1 MVQSSAYIA
10 PPRTPLELFEMLP
23 EGTRAELIE
32 NAIYMPPSPSF
43 EHQDLSMSL
52 SAQLFNY
59 LKASDKGKVIVAPMD
74 VYLGDR
80 RNAVQPDIIV
90 ILNDSL
96 PELTR
101 DNRRITGVP
110 DLIIE
115 ILSEGNKDYDMEKKK
130 DLYERFGVKEYF
142 IVAPDTGLAYHYYL
156 QNNGRYELAH
166 QHIRKIESVL
176 LGAVF
181 SW

>member
-23 EGTRAELIE
+23 VGTRAELID

-43 EHQDLSMSL
+43 EHQTTSMAL
-52 SAQLFNY
+52 SAQLYNF
-59 LKASDKGKVIVAPMD
+59 LKATGKGEVVAAPMD

-90 ILNDSL
+90 MLKESL
-96 PELTR
+96 PKLTG
-101 DNRRITGVP
+101 DKRRITGVP

-142 IVAPDTGLAYHYYL
+142 IVAPDTGLAFHYYL
-156 QNNGRYELAH
+156 REHGRYELAH

-176 LGAVF
+176 LGEVF
-181 SW
+181 GW